1 MATPISNDKIL
12 PSESTRT
19 PISSK
24 KGTEQ
29 GGTNGPDTT
38 KSTQAANDIARTETN
53 TVDVE
58 RANQIFNQSELQ
70 ASGESSI
77 STPEQARLVAAELKE
92 LIEDDGLQALQA
104 QAGPASANLS
114 ALLEAA
120 PA

>member
-12 PSESTRT
+12 PSEGARP

-29 GGTNGPDTT
+29 GAANRPDTAD
-38 KSTQAANDIARTETN
+38 STQAANGTAGIETN